1 MIMMT
6 TLMILIKTHIEDNSN
21 GVIGVIA
28 IVINIA
34 NKKVITMSE
43 IEVIKVYENK
53 YTKKN
58 SYIYIK
64 QYIYIHIR
72 CTPIHRHAP
81 HTNMYT
87 NTHRNKIF
95 I

>member
-1 MIMMT
+1 MMT

-34 NKKVITMSE
+34 NKKVIIMSE
-43 IEVIKVYENK
+43 MEVTKVYENK

-64 QYIYIHIR
+64 QYIYIRIR

-87 NTHRNKIF
+87 NTHRNEIF